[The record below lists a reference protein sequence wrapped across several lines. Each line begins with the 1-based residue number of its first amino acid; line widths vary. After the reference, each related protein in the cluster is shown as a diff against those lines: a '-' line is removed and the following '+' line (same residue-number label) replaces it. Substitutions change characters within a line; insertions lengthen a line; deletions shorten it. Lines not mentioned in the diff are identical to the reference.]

1 MGHAGALERHAAHR
15 AQLAEVVEQHRARLN
30 NKQQLEQQRVIS
42 STRRSVSTT
51 IQPTPSSGN
60 ITEKDQTLESSTP
73 KLSGLQK
80 DVIDNLELI
89 AELVKQ
95 VLVLDERATNILI
108 KHKPEEY

>member
-30 NKQQLEQQRVIS
+30 NKQQLEQKRVIS
-42 STRRSVSTT
+42 STRRSTT
-51 IQPTPSSGN
+51 IEPTPSSGN
-60 ITEKDQTLESSTP
+60 IKEKTLESSTP

>member
-42 STRRSVSTT
+42 STRRSTT
-51 IQPTPSSGN
+51 IEPTPSSGN
-60 ITEKDQTLESSTP
+60 IKEKDQTLESSTP

-108 KHKPEEY
+108 KHKQEEY